1 MPRLNKSLTFKKQW
15 IETQIKRLYNIKEEN
30 NILKMQGKIILKK
43 TKENL
48 EYIYSVFS
56 VIYLNTKF

>member
-15 IETQIKRLYNIKEEN
+15 IKTQIKRLYNIKEEN